1 MQQYGLWKVY
11 FPESFFV
18 ACYRANAR
26 DREEAKRIRGC
37 TASKETTKYIKNPR
51 NLVFLGFFDLLYN
64 ENKVKII
71 KNLKER

>member
-26 DREEAKRIRGC
+26 DREEVKRIRGC
-37 TASKETTKYIKNPR
+37 TASTEFSIPGIYFP
-51 NLVFLGFFDLLYN
+51 GFFAFYDFLLRFHLFDVFDFTCN
-64 ENKVKII
+64 F
-71 KNLKER
+71 